1 MPLGAYYVQAARGNH
16 RVVLLIG
23 FLLYSVV
30 CFRVFRAGFNH
41 AVVARFLVS
50 RGGLYEQF
58 VHTILPEFPLCKEFR
73 IAAQQYVRTAAGHV
87 GGNGNAAQAARLRH
101 YFGFLGMQ
109 LGVEHLVLYAAAG
122 KHVAQHFALFDRYG
136 TDQYRLARRV
146 DLYYFVH
153 YRIELTAL
161 GAVYNVIIVYA
172 PERLIGGDF
181 HNVQPIYGLEL
192 RFLCLSRSGHAGKLM
207 VHPEIILERDGGK
220 GFILALNLNVFLGF
234 QRLVQSVAISSAHHK
249 AAGEFIN
256 YKHLTVLHNVVLI
269 PREKGMRLEG
279 LNYMVVYFGIRSV
292 RYIVYAEEGF
302 RLALAL
308 LGKRDR
314 ARLYVA
320 HIVSAFLLR
329 FAHHNVR
336 LGKLFYV
343 FAPHKA
349 AYEAICL
356 GVHIGGLFARA

>member
-1 MPLGAYYVQAARGNH
+1 
-16 RVVLLIG
+16 
-23 FLLYSVV
+23 
-30 CFRVFRAGFNH
+30 
-41 AVVARFLVS
+41 
-50 RGGLYEQF
+50 
-58 VHTILPEFPLCKEFR
+58 
-73 IAAQQYVRTAAGHV
+73 
-87 GGNGNAAQAARLRH
+87 
-101 YFGFLGMQ
+101 
-109 LGVEHLVLYAAAG
+109 VLYAAAG

-146 DLYYFVH
+146 NLYYFVH

-181 HNVQPIYGLEL
+181 HNVQPVYGLEL
-192 RFLCLSRSGHAGKLM
+192 RFLGLGRSGHAGKLM

-220 GFILALNLNVFLGF
+220 GFILAFNLNVFLGL
-234 QRLVQSVAISSAHHK
+234 QCLMQSVAVTPAHHK

-279 LNYMVVYFGIRSV
+279 LNYMVVYFGIRGV
-292 RYIVYAEEGF
+292 RYIVYAEECL

-329 FAHHNVR
+329 FAHHNVC

-356 GVHIGGLFARA
+356 GIHIGGLFARA